1 MYVRVHECV
10 CVGASDKEEERV
22 SETKAFPL
30 LFEDTRS
37 VFCITYK
44 NSETE
49 SLNYVRGV
57 PAGGHLQ
64 QAALILPRGS
74 SLIFPKRDWVSRGV
88 QSAKKTI
95 TTALSDLKCAAAQ
108 ILSLKLLFSVQ
119 NDYCRVGVPAF
130 ICQKMSIL

>member
-1 MYVRVHECV
+1 MCVRTSV
-10 CVGASDKEEERV
+10 CVGASDKEEVRV

-30 LFEDTRS
+30 LFEDTCS

-74 SLIFPKRDWVSRGV
+74 SLIFPNETGSPEGCKV
-88 QSAKKTI
+88 QKN
-95 TTALSDLKCAAAQ
+95 Q
-108 ILSLKLLFSVQ
+108 
-119 NDYCRVGVPAF
+119 
-130 ICQKMSIL
+130 

>member
-1 MYVRVHECV
+1 MKQKLFPSCLKIRVV
-10 CVGASDKEEERV
+10 
-22 SETKAFPL
+22 F
-30 LFEDTRS
+30 
-37 VFCITYK
+37 FCITYK

-88 QSAKKTI
+88 QSAKKPI

-108 ILSLKLLFSVQ
+108 ILSLKLPFSVQ
-119 NDYCRVGVPAF
+119 DDYC
-130 ICQKMSIL
+130 